1 MGQEERFKEY
11 KRNSSKVW
19 GENKY
24 KSKKT
29 EEVGN
34 NGKKRL
40 LERQVTRKVY
50 GKNVV

>member
-34 NGKKRL
+34 NGKKDF
-40 LERQVTRKVY
+40 
-50 GKNVV
+50 